1 MPFDSDINVDPLK
14 TSPARPPSGDKLDRM
29 MEMLSQL
36 RARNGEISTMRKE
49 MRASNARLDERLS
62 AVEGSHRASPT
73 PPSDESVDEWGMR
86 GRSQQRVSTNVA
98 HDFYR
103 LSQAEPECEED
114 ASAEAEVSSSNTIAK
129 LMETNR
135 RLLEMCGGFADKI
148 KALEERVN
156 RNA

>member
-1 MPFDSDINVDPLK
+1 MPL
-14 TSPARPPSGDKLDRM
+14 
-29 MEMLSQL
+29 
-36 RARNGEISTMRKE
+36 
-49 MRASNARLDERLS
+49 
-62 AVEGSHRASPT
+62 
-73 PPSDESVDEWGMR
+73 SDESADEWGMR
-86 GRSQQRVSTNVA
+86 GRSEQQRVSTNVA

-114 ASAEAEVSSSNTIAK
+114 ASAEAEVSSSSTIAK